1 VDTTGGAR
9 RDRLAIMNLNSR
21 ISVRRLKVIGLALLC
36 DAAVF
41 IGTLLL
47 MMTGM
52 LGDEPWLYYPIVF
65 VCIVPLGIGWILSAV
80 HLATT
85 AGLTPTKL
93 SGGGVYYLRD
103 RLRQDGT
110 CHNSVRAEPLVVGG
124 ACA

>member
-1 VDTTGGAR
+1 MDTTGGAR

-85 AGLTPTKL
+85 AGADANKAQWWWRLLFAGPFAPGWYL
-93 SGGGVYYLRD
+93 SQLGEG
-103 RLRQDGT
+103 
-110 CHNSVRAEPLVVGG
+110 
-124 ACA
+124 